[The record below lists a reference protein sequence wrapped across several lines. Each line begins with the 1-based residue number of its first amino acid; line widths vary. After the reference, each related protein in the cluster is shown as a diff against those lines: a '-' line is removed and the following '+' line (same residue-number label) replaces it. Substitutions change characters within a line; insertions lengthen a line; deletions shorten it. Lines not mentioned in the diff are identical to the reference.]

1 MKSKTIASKQAQHSN
16 ISYTE
21 DEKGRDKEEK
31 QRKKEA
37 WKRKA
42 LLAAGHRSMFAR
54 GCNLSSDTGQ
64 VLQVA
69 AQGNQFLAEKTREM
83 EGERCKKA
91 TRRLIS
97 ILKIDISIVSDK
109 CKEKKKENRQKK
121 SEDEPNKTL
130 RGTTRDS
137 SMWRWTYWSGNA
149 IDQQPETFGEFFIRQ
164 TPCKPYWWL
173 ARRGCQGKGSR
184 TLPGKIMLMYGNP
197 GSVRPNNVLYYYDIC
212 LWDAPKF
219 YV

>member
-1 MKSKTIASKQAQHSN
+1 MKSKTSASKQAQHSN

-69 AQGNQFLAEKTREM
+69 AQGNQFLAEKTGEM

-97 ILKIDISIVSDK
+97 ILKIDIWIVSDNK
-109 CKEKKKENRQKK
+109 CKEKKRKSTEKK
-121 SEDEPNKTL
+121 VKTIRTKL
-130 RGTTRDS
+130 YGV
-137 SMWRWTYWSGNA
+137 
-149 IDQQPETFGEFFIRQ
+149 QPEIQVCDGEPTGVAMQSISSQR
-164 TPCKPYWWL
+164 L
-173 ARRGCQGKGSR
+173 LENS
-184 TLPGKIMLMYGNP
+184 L
-197 GSVRPNNVLYYYDIC
+197 
-212 LWDAPKF
+212 
-219 YV
+219 